1 MKEGFEDRVY
11 YYFGY
16 FAVLLLFNLKYPV
29 EGMKGTIQLTILKT
43 GCKQQ
48 KRKEK
53 LTIYCSFQTHNK

>member
-29 EGMKGTIQLTILKT
+29 EGIKGTIQLTILKT
-43 GCKQQ
+43 GFKQQ
-48 KRKEK
+48 K
-53 LTIYCSFQTHNK
+53 